1 MNKQDEAQT
10 LAGKT
15 FKSGNRTKG
24 LPYPSIN
31 DLAFQG
37 EPEPTVE
44 QGVDLAGQPKI
55 VFAAGRGKTGKTTL
69 LRWISEISLRRGA
82 SVILADVDPS
92 NASYSRYF
100 KEVARPDTDN
110 QPGVTRWLQDLIEQC
125 VNEKQSAIVDLGGG
139 DTTLRT
145 LAAELPGFAQEME
158 HAGVSPVMLYMLGT
172 QADDLAPAVTLS
184 ARGFVPKAQA
194 LVLNEFAI
202 DAGQSRGDAFEWLL
216 SAPGFAQLF
225 ERSVRV
231 WMPRLFAAEAIEARR
246 CSFFNARDGK
256 VSPRLGMF
264 DAARVRAWLGA
275 MDRRF
280 AGISS
285 WIP

>member
-1 MNKQDEAQT
+1 MSKQDEART

-15 FKSGNRTKG
+15 FKSGTRTKG
-24 LPYPSIN
+24 LPYASVN

-37 EPEPTVE
+37 EGEPAVE
-44 QGVDLAGQPKI
+44 QGVDLTGQPKI

-92 NASYSRYF
+92 NASYSLYF
-100 KEVARPDTDN
+100 NEVARPGTDN
-110 QPGVTRWLQDLIEQC
+110 PTGVVRWLQNLIEHC
-125 VNEKQSAIVDLGGG
+125 VNDKQSAIIDLGGG

-145 LAAELPGFAQEME
+145 LATELPGLAQEME
-158 HAGVSPVMLYMLGT
+158 QAGLSPVMLYLLGT
-172 QADDLAPAVTLS
+172 QADDLAPALTLT
-184 ARGFVPKAQA
+184 ARGFVPKAQS
-194 LVLNEFAI
+194 LVLNEFAV
-202 DAGQSRGDAFEWLL
+202 DAGQSRDEAFEWLL
-216 SAPGFAQLF
+216 SAPGLAQLLD
-225 ERSVRV
+225 RSVRV

-246 CSFFNARDGK
+246 CSFLNARDGK
-256 VSPRLGMF
+256 VSPPLGMF
-264 DAARVRAWLGA
+264 DAARLRAWLDA